1 MTLPHTFPAL
11 VKDSLRNSVPYLIA
25 RSVLTR
31 FRENLKKINSPH
43 RKVVS
48 LRPDG
53 PPQGNVLISHL
64 IAPLLLK
71 PGHPLLRSHTRF
83 WEARQIINAFLDFG
97 YSVDVINY
105 TNETFIPRKDYAFF
119 VDARFNFERLA
130 PLLNKDCIKILHGE
144 TAHILFHNLAEAH
157 RLLSLYERRGITLR
171 SRRWELPNKA
181 TEYADYITF
190 FGNEFTLST
199 YQHTNK
205 PLYRLPV
212 STTIQL
218 PSPKDKDFD
227 ACRNRFLWFASGGMV
242 HKGLDLALEAFAGMP
257 AYHLTVCGPV
267 QREKDFEQAFYKELY
282 ETPNIH
288 TIGWV
293 DTASPTFAEIT
304 SKCVGLVY
312 PSCSEGQSGA
322 VVECLHA
329 GLVPIVSYES
339 GVDVHDFGV
348 TLKTCSIE
356 EIRDEVQRMAKLPP
370 QEIKRMACAAWK
382 FARANHT
389 RERFA
394 EAYQKVIDQI
404 TTPSY
409 RSTTKV
415 AS

>member
-1 MTLPHTFPAL
+1 
-11 VKDSLRNSVPYLIA
+11 
-25 RSVLTR
+25 
-31 FRENLKKINSPH
+31 
-43 RKVVS
+43 
-48 LRPDG
+48 
-53 PPQGNVLISHL
+53 
-64 IAPLLLK
+64 
-71 PGHPLLRSHTRF
+71 
-83 WEARQIINAFLDFG
+83 
-97 YSVDVINY
+97 
-105 TNETFIPRKDYAFF
+105 
-119 VDARFNFERLA
+119 
-130 PLLNKDCIKILHGE
+130 
-144 TAHILFHNLAEAH
+144 
-157 RLLSLYERRGITLR
+157 
-171 SRRWELPNKA
+171 
-181 TEYADYITF
+181 
-190 FGNEFTLST
+190 
-199 YQHTNK
+199 
-205 PLYRLPV
+205 
-212 STTIQL
+212 
-218 PSPKDKDFD
+218 
-227 ACRNRFLWFASGGMV
+227 MV

-293 DTASPTFAEIT
+293 DTATPTFAEIT

-356 EIRDEVQRMAKLPP
+356 EIRDEVQRIAKLPP

>member
-1 MTLPHTFPAL
+1 
-11 VKDSLRNSVPYLIA
+11 LR
-25 RSVLTR
+25 
-31 FRENLKKINSPH
+31 
-43 RKVVS
+43 
-48 LRPDG
+48 
-53 PPQGNVLISHL
+53 
-64 IAPLLLK
+64 
-71 PGHPLLRSHTRF
+71 
-83 WEARQIINAFLDFG
+83 
-97 YSVDVINY
+97 
-105 TNETFIPRKDYAFF
+105 
-119 VDARFNFERLA
+119 
-130 PLLNKDCIKILHGE
+130 
-144 TAHILFHNLAEAH
+144 
-157 RLLSLYERRGITLR
+157 
-171 SRRWELPNKA
+171 
-181 TEYADYITF
+181 
-190 FGNEFTLST
+190 T